1 MAVQGPDLSDE
12 DLLAIAN
19 FEDPFLCR
27 IYFQHLLLEVGL
39 VLLQRDRS
47 RTEDGK
53 APIKQAIAKY
63 SVCGA
68 VAELKRER
76 RVVGFGKSAFAHGK
90 ARTD

>member
-1 MAVQGPDLSDE
+1 MTVQGPDLSDE

-27 IYFQHLLLEVGL
+27 IFSAPVTGSWPGP
-39 VLLQRDRS
+39 LQRDRS

-53 APIKQAIAKY
+53 ALIKQAIAKY

-90 ARTD
+90 ARMD